1 MFYDTELLTSQLPMV
16 NEAPCL
22 WLSFAEYAFAMSQ
35 FAINVWICAALNQ
48 YAQALE
54 ISDPPVPYPCR
65 FVTRTSTY
73 VFRFPHTPTP

>member
-1 MFYDTELLTSQLPMV
+1 MFYYTELLTSQLPMV

-54 ISDPPVPYPCR
+54 ISDPPVHTLPLSICDKDLYI
-65 FVTRTSTY
+65 
-73 VFRFPHTPTP
+73 FRFPHTPTP